1 MKLTILRCAKGISLV
16 LTLLCT
22 VQLSHAQDAEKT
34 SAIKHFSGSV
44 LVTNN
49 GISSVPSFSLGKP
62 AVIFDLS
69 MGGDKLRFEP
79 QFRFAMEGKPWS
91 FIFWFRHKTVDN
103 EKFSLSIGA
112 HPAILF
118 RDVTFE
124 EDGAVKEGLEGRRF
138 LAGEIDPSIKISKHI
153 DLKPYY
159 LVGHGF
165 DRGLQNT
172 HYMSMR
178 IGVSDLEISEQ
189 LLFSFTPEI
198 YYLITDG
205 ITGSYCGSSF
215 SVEHRELPF
224 TLGAK
229 INQKIES
236 DIVSD
241 DFLWNVSLTYSF
253 GD

>member
-1 MKLTILRCAKGISLV
+1 MKRILLFVVFMAV
-16 LTLLCT
+16 
-22 VQLSHAQDAEKT
+22 VQLVGAQETEKST
-34 SAIKHFSGSV
+34 SLKHFSGSV
-44 LVTNN
+44 MVTNN
-49 GISSVPSFSLGKP
+49 GISNVPSFSLGKS

-112 HPAILF
+112 HPAIMF
-118 RDVTFE
+118 HEVTFE
-124 EDGAVKEGLEGRRF
+124 DEGSVKEGLEGRRF
-138 LAGEIDPSIKISKHI
+138 LAGEIDPSIKISEHI
-153 DLKPYY
+153 DLEPYY
-159 LVGHGF
+159 LYGHGF

-172 HYMSMR
+172 HYLSMR
-178 IGVSDLEISEQ
+178 LGVSDLEISKQ

-198 YYLITDG
+198 YYLSTDG

-215 SVEHRELPF
+215 SLEHRELPF

-229 INQKIES
+229 INQKIDS